1 MISSFH
7 LFRVS
12 GPQYSIIQ
20 TSQDKSSVEDRI
32 MQLVHSAQVLTKLYI
47 IEERAGV
54 EVGVVQV

>member
-1 MISSFH
+1 M
-7 LFRVS
+7 S